1 MIFLKPLEKFDIYT
15 GRSSRSE
22 YWGFWLFT
30 LLIVTTID
38 FLITMFLV
46 KELIWLGLIVNVLLS
61 IPLVCVNIRRLHDI
75 NKSGWWFLL
84 WFIPLIG
91 TIWQIV
97 LLCKK
102 GDEGKNRFGN
112 NPLKS

>member
-1 MIFLKPLEKFDIYT
+1 MIFLKPLEKFDVYT

-30 LLIVTTID
+30 LLIVTTVE
-38 FLITMFLV
+38 FLTLES
-46 KELIWLGLIVNVLLS
+46 ELIWLNLIIGLLLY

-91 TIWQIV
+91 TIWIIV
-97 LLCKK
+97 LLCRK

-112 NPLKS
+112 NPLKN